1 MICGQVRYEKS
12 LHHEEIGCY
21 YEGKPAGYL
30 ERAPKGGIP
39 VVDPWYCDSP
49 FCRQKVMFV
58 LTWGLV
64 YLSECGFYID
74 KVPNHYHV
82 KAMLI
87 YSLIMRSCNYQVEW
101 LILVAHQHML
111 SLQGNLLR
119 KPNRDEK
126 LIVILLSK

>member
-1 MICGQVRYEKS
+1 
-12 LHHEEIGCY
+12 
-21 YEGKPAGYL
+21 
-30 ERAPKGGIP
+30 
-39 VVDPWYCDSP
+39 
-49 FCRQKVMFV
+49 
-58 LTWGLV
+58 
-64 YLSECGFYID
+64 
-74 KVPNHYHV
+74 
-82 KAMLI
+82 MLI